1 MQTHKYIDLRLFSCF
16 FAIWRGWIGLAAVA
30 AAGCSTTG
38 RPRLVSHRVPRKF
51 GSFARKSGKL
61 LRNLAR
67 VCGWPPLLLLLR
79 AGCCALAALA
89 APAALRPGLLRLL
102 L

>member
-1 MQTHKYIDLRLFSCF
+1 LRLFLVFSPSDG
-16 FAIWRGWIGLAAVA
+16 ADGSDSIAAVA

-67 VCGWPPLLLLLR
+67 VWLAATCLLLLR
-79 AGCCALAALA
+79 AGCALAALR
-89 APAALRPGLLRLL
+89 PAALRPGLLRLL